1 MPAVICHSSLLTDFV
16 RSATGKKTNKKT
28 TCTHPPVGRVN
39 CNLVYLWQA
48 ISSDSSIPNSSP
60 SHVGHSE
67 VDVLFYILSPPPF
80 PTRISVNLH
89 QSTNQLLNRL
99 TINQGISQSVDQ
111 SINQSIIP
119 PMQGS
124 LPSLLVRVKAHNLAH
139 YDETSQILRGPAE
152 EHQETDTDRNQ
163 LSATVPC
170 TFPYSLCYSLLHK
183 TGLST

>member
-1 MPAVICHSSLLTDFV
+1 M
-16 RSATGKKTNKKT
+16 
-28 TCTHPPVGRVN
+28 
-39 CNLVYLWQA
+39 VYLWQA

-80 PTRISVNLH
+80 PTGISVNLH

-99 TINQGISQSVDQ
+99 TINQRISQSVDQ
-111 SINQSIIP
+111 SINQSIVP

-124 LPSLLVRVKAHNLAH
+124 LPSLLVRVRAHNLAH

-152 EHQETDTDRNQ
+152 EHQETNRQKPAQCNSIMH
-163 LSATVPC
+163 LPI
-170 TFPYSLCYSLLHK
+170 
-183 TGLST
+183 